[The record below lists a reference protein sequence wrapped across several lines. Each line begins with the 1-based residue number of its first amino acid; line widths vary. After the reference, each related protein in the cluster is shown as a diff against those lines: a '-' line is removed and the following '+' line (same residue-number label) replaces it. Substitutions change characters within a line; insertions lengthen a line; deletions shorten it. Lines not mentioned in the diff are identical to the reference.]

1 MVLLY
6 NFGTA
11 NERESA
17 LVPTATIS
25 GNATVCQNASS
36 PVITFTGS
44 GGTAPYTF
52 TYTLNGILQ
61 PTITTVGTDSTITV
75 PVNTSNPGTF
85 TYSLINIEDSSTPPE
100 SNTILSQTAVVIVNP
115 LPDATINGTG
125 SGTFF
130 GGVPVFR
137 ICSNTISTFT
147 FTNGS
152 STASTINTNYI
163 INWGDGTPNYSSNNW
178 ASPLTHTYQVGLWN
192 LVYTIQS
199 SNGCNVTKNYIVF
212 VGSNPAVSL
221 GNPGNTDICNSN

>member
-52 TYTLNGILQ
+52 TYTLNGSLQ

-85 TYSLINIEDSSTPPE
+85 TYSLINIEDSSIF
-100 SNTILSQTAVVIVNP
+100 SK
-115 LPDATINGTG
+115 
-125 SGTFF
+125 
-130 GGVPVFR
+130 
-137 ICSNTISTFT
+137 
-147 FTNGS
+147 
-152 STASTINTNYI
+152 
-163 INWGDGTPNYSSNNW
+163 
-178 ASPLTHTYQVGLWN
+178 
-192 LVYTIQS
+192 
-199 SNGCNVTKNYIVF
+199 TKNF
-212 VGSNPAVSL
+212 RN
-221 GNPGNTDICNSN
+221 N